1 VVTKPYLWR
10 WSYRKWSREHAQ
22 QKVTSPEVVTNG
34 TGSHGSMLCA
44 CPTGTQS
51 K

>member
-1 VVTKPYLWR
+1 VVAKPHLWR
-10 WSYRKWSREHAQ
+10 WSYREWSRAHAQ
-22 QKVTSPEVVTNG
+22 PKVTSPVAAMTG

>member
-1 VVTKPYLWR
+1 VVTKPHLWR
-10 WSYRKWSREHAQ
+10 WSYRKWSRAHAQ
-22 QKVTSPEVVTNG
+22 PKVTSPEAVTNG